1 MMLETFVM
9 QETYY
14 DGWICENAIVC
25 QMKWSISYGG
35 ACKLE
40 KGRGDMIHTE
50 AREKEREELRR
61 RDDEA
66 MRM

>member
-14 DGWICENAIVC
+14 DEWICENAIVC

-35 ACKLE
+35 HANWR
-40 KGRGDMIHTE
+40 KGGEI
-50 AREKEREELRR
+50 
-61 RDDEA
+61 
-66 MRM
+66 